1 MVYRRISRDMKERA
15 QYLLQDGWE
24 MEEVVTALGV
34 SDHSIQRWL
43 NNYEQEGQVDPP
55 RVLCGRHRLLNT
67 AAIADL
73 LDLVAESPGIC

>member
-34 SDHSIQRWL
+34 SDRSIQHCSTTL
-43 NNYEQEGQVDPP
+43 N
-55 RVLCGRHRLLNT
+55 RK
-67 AAIADL
+67 AK
-73 LDLVAESPGIC
+73 